1 MIESETVVDVTDL
14 KKRFGQKYVLKKVS
28 FKVFSGEVFGIVG
41 PNGAGKTTTLR
52 ILAGIIRSF
61 EGKVELS
68 GTTPE
73 KAREKGLIAYMPED
87 TFPYDRLTGI
97 ENLRFYAELYAKGDK
112 RKVEEYVET
121 AIKIA
126 DLGDR
131 IEDRASEYSR
141 GMKRRLIIARTLMTS
156 PRLAILDEP
165 TSALD
170 VESAINVRHKI
181 TDIAREKGVTVL
193 LSSHNMLEVE
203 YLCNRVVMIEGGKTF
218 LEGTPKELVSKMGV
232 QNLEEAFIKM
242 TKMNEGTQQKS
253 F

>member
-1 MIESETVVDVTDL
+1 MIKTETIVDVTDL
-14 KKRFGQKYVLKKVS
+14 RKRFGQREILKGIN
-28 FKVFSGEVFGIVG
+28 FNVFSGEVFGIVG

-52 ILAGIIRSF
+52 ILSGIIMSF
-61 EGKVELS
+61 EGKVEVA
-68 GTTPE
+68 GMTPQ
-73 KAREKGLIAYMPED
+73 KARESGLISYMPED

-97 ENLRFYAELYAKGDK
+97 ENLRFYAELYARGDK
-112 RKVEEYVET
+112 RKVDEYIDT

-131 IEDRASEYSR
+131 IQDKASEYSR

-156 PRLAILDEP
+156 PKLAILDEP

-181 TDIAREKGVTVL
+181 TDIAKEKGVTVL

-203 YLCNRVVMIEGGKTF
+203 YLCNRVVMIEGGRS
-218 LEGTPKELVSKMGV
+218 LMEGTPKELVDKMGV

-242 TKMNEGTQQKS
+242 TKLTQT
-253 F
+253 